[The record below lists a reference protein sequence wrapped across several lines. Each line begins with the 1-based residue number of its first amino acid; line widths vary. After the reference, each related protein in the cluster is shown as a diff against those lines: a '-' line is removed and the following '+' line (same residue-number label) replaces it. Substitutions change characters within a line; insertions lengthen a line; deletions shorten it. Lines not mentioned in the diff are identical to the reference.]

1 MSEDLQ
7 SPALAACLLFYI
19 KWCRV
24 AYPLSVYR
32 HFIPHIATKNWSNS
46 FDIWLLRT
54 RLVRVSGFEPETP
67 WLKAKCSSN
76 WATPAYLVIGGEWGI
91 WTLGAFTPDSFQ
103 DCCIKPLCQLSI
115 KLRDISTASIPS
127 RWAPLY
133 IPEEGRGIQLKCLWR
148 NGRDSNPRTRNL
160 A

>member
-1 MSEDLQ
+1 M
-7 SPALAACLLFYI
+7 AG
-19 KWCRV
+19 V
-24 AYPLSVYR
+24 A
-32 HFIPHIATKNWSNS
+32 
-46 FDIWLLRT
+46 
-54 RLVRVSGFEPETP
+54 GFEPTNAAVKVLCLTAWRHPRVWEIAIFKEKESPLTNLLWACAPCTSASKLILFTP
-67 WLKAKCSSN
+67 IHVSTCQRGLSF
-76 WATPAYLVIGGEWGI
+76 WAQFNSYLHGGEWGI